1 MMQQTE
7 SADLAVRDL
16 TARQR
21 NIVQVIED
29 SIQRYG
35 YAPTL
40 REIGEAVG
48 LASTSSVSH
57 QLSRLAKKGYLSRD
71 ARPRTAVVLPM
82 ADPALEPDT
91 DHANGDLGG
100 SGSPGCRWSAVSRRA
115 ARSSRTSR
123 SRTSSRC
130 PGNSS
135 ARAT

>member
-1 MMQQTE
+1 MQQTE

-71 ARPRTAVVLPM
+71 AGQAAYR
-82 ADPALEPDT
+82 
-91 DHANGDLGG
+91 GG
-100 SGSPGCRWSAVSRRA
+100 ASDGRSGPGTGH
-115 ARSSRTSR
+115 RSCER
-123 SRTSSRC
+123 
-130 PGNSS
+130 
-135 ARAT
+135 